1 MRGSLGAVASVRSC
15 APVEIQE
22 FFGGSLGAKERMFRI
37 GGLKML
43 PNGRNKLFFEL
54 AMNAYLYNCVVY
66 LCKTEALRMRYM
78 GRRFCSDENKR
89 VFQSVGK

>member
-1 MRGSLGAVASVRSC
+1 MHKDEEKGGQESWSQKRFSVHPILKMRGSLGAVASVRSC

-43 PNGRNKLFFEL
+43 PNGRNKHFFEL
-54 AMNAYLYNCVVY
+54 AMNA
-66 LCKTEALRMRYM
+66 
-78 GRRFCSDENKR
+78 
-89 VFQSVGK
+89 

>member
-1 MRGSLGAVASVRSC
+1 MHGSLGAVASVRSC

-43 PNGRNKLFFEL
+43 PNGRNKHFFEL
-54 AMNAYLYNCVVY
+54 AMNAYLYNCFVY
-66 LCKTEALRMRYM
+66 LCKRDLARIAYM
-78 GRRFCSDENKR
+78 HTSFLLHEK
-89 VFQSVGK
+89 